1 MPSNNQAGPSGGS
14 MQTPE
19 AQFVRQSMLFVL
31 ISVPSKFLLGSS
43 CPSYFSRGFDGSVES
58 G

>member
-1 MPSNNQAGPSGGS
+1 MTSNNQAGPSGGS
-14 MQTPE
+14 VQTPE
-19 AQFVRQSMLFVL
+19 AQFVRQSMLFVF

-43 CPSYFSRGFDGSVES
+43 RPSYFSMGFDGSVES

>member
-14 MQTPE
+14 VQTPE
-19 AQFVRQSMLFVL
+19 AQFVRQSTLFVF
-31 ISVPSKFLLGSS
+31 ISVPGKVLLGSS
-43 CPSYFSRGFDGSVES
+43 RPSYFSTGFDGSVES